1 VVIGYISDSSE
12 DVEVVATCSS
22 RCSAVGGIEPSV
34 ISISSDSH
42 SMQGLADS
50 ASSHPQ
56 YTGDDL
62 MLVCPACGSYY
73 EDDLLLVCPTCGSYY
88 EVDTECPL
96 C

>member
-22 RCSAVGGIEPSV
+22 RCSTVGGIEPSV

-42 SMQGLADS
+42 SMPGLADS

-62 MLVCPACGSYY
+62 LLVCLACGSYY
-73 EDDLLLVCPTCGSYY
+73 ENDLLLVCPTCGSYY